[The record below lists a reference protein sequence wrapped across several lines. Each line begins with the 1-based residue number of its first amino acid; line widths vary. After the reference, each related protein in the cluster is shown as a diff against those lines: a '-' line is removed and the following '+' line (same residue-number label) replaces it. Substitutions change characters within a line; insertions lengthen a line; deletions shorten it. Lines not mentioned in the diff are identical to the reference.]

1 MEKVNILSTLTF
13 ITSPIPMKCQYCHCT
28 VKSEYVVNE
37 SKTSISWDNCLKLF
51 MRAKIRKVGRKCKK
65 TRTMAVFLTTESNE
79 KTVHYSEMAISTK
92 SNKSLIILGKR
103 KCLRKKQFRKRKL
116 TILKSP
122 HQWKPDYW
130 VWFTTSHHNFSF
142 LNYLNCAC
150 S

>member
-1 MEKVNILSTLTF
+1 MKKVNILRTLTF
-13 ITSPIPMKCQYCHCT
+13 ISSPIPTKCQYCHCT
-28 VKSEYVVNE
+28 VKSEYVVHE

-51 MRAKIRKVGRKCKK
+51 MREKIWKVGRKCKK

-92 SNKSLIILGKR
+92 SKKSLIILSKR
-103 KCLRKKQFRKRKL
+103 NCLRKKQFRKRKL

-122 HQWKPDYW
+122 HQWKSEYW
-130 VWFTTSHHNFSF
+130 GFTTFHHNFSF